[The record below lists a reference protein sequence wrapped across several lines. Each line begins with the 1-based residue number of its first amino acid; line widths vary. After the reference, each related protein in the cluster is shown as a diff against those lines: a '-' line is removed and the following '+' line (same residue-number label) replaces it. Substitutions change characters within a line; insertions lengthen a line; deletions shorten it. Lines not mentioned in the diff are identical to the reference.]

1 MLDFSQ
7 YQATPFMQLLAPEL
21 ARRLTKSG
29 HRRTLSDGQF
39 VHSRGDQRP
48 GVSIIEDGA
57 AQAGIYGADGE
68 FILTSYIGPGH
79 TFGEFTVFTTLPRTH
94 DISAVGA
101 TTLLEIPASRFLA
114 LCAAEPEYMQ
124 ALLQTT
130 FMRSHLVL
138 EMLHAV
144 RSLPLLPRVAKFL
157 LILAPGGPDAP
168 VLRFRQSDLAST
180 LGLSRA
186 SMNRA
191 LAILAKKGL
200 IERGYG
206 NIKICNRER
215 LARWL
220 NAHSDK
226 TDLNRA
232 VIGAA

>member
-1 MLDFSQ
+1 MFDFAQ
-7 YQATPFMQLLAPEL
+7 FQATPYLKLLSPERV
-21 ARRLTKSG
+21 RRLFENS

-48 GVSIIEDGA
+48 GISIIEDGA
-57 AQAGIYGADGE
+57 AQAGIYGADGS

-79 TFGEFTVFTTLPRTH
+79 TFGEFTVFTNLPRTY
-94 DISAVGA
+94 DVSAVGP
-101 TTLLEIPASRFLA
+101 TTMLEIPAPRFLA
-114 LCAAEPEYMQ
+114 LCAEDPAYMQ
-124 ALLQTT
+124 AMLQTT
-130 FMRSHLVL
+130 LMRSHLIL
-138 EMLHAV
+138 EMLHTV

-191 LAILAKKGL
+191 LATLADEKL

-206 NIKICNRER
+206 SIKISDRDR
-215 LARWL
+215 LAHWL
-220 NAHSDK
+220 SGHSK
-226 TDLNRA
+226 
-232 VIGAA
+232 

>member
-1 MLDFSQ
+1 MFDFAQ
-7 YQATPFMQLLAPEL
+7 FQATPYLKLLSPP
-21 ARRLTKSG
+21 RVQRLLESG

-39 VHSRGDQRP
+39 VHSRGDQRT
-48 GVSIIEDGA
+48 GISIIEDGA
-57 AQAGIYGADGE
+57 AQAGIYGSDGS

-79 TFGEFTVFTTLPRTH
+79 TFGEFTVFTNLPRTH
-94 DISAVGA
+94 DVSAVGP
-101 TTLLEIPASRFLA
+101 TTMLEIPAPRFIA
-114 LCAAEPEYMQ
+114 MCAEDPAYMQ

-130 FMRSHLVL
+130 LMRSHLIL

-144 RSLPLLPRVAKFL
+144 RSLPLLPRVAKYL
-157 LILAPGGPDAP
+157 LILAPGGPNAP

-191 LAILAKKGL
+191 LATLSDEKL

-206 NIKICNRER
+206 SIKISDRDR

-220 NAHSDK
+220 NVHSK
-226 TDLNRA
+226 
-232 VIGAA
+232 